1 MTALSRGRFAGRPG
15 RVGHLGPLGR
25 FAAALAL
32 AGLVVVP
39 VVAATVP
46 PSGSSPAAMAVAPGA
61 SAASSTR
68 STPSAAP
75 PATPPPPSPAPSLVP
90 GSTNPPRGAPLGPT
104 DDATDRGVVARARPG
119 LVPGSINATS
129 MKLTAEYDVKLSLN
143 FGSRAFKTATT
154 IQVRNDSGV
163 PIDRLELNTIAARLG
178 SMKLGAVTS
187 AGKPV
192 AATVHDQTIHVP
204 LGGILPPGQSVEVS
218 VAYSATL
225 RSSLTGSNWLFT
237 RTNGI
242 VDAHRWIPWV
252 SRDVPFD
259 RPNHGDPFVTGVSP
273 RVRVAITS
281 DRALG
286 YASTG
291 EPIAKSG
298 LTTTIEATNV
308 RDFAFTAAPDYTS
321 VSTKVGDVTVRVY
334 YRSGFPASSVLAA
347 AKHAIS
353 SFEPLVGQYPYPVYD
368 LAQTAGGYGMESP
381 GLTWIPTGVASS
393 NLSYLVHH
401 ETGHQWFYGIV
412 GSDQA
417 YEPFTDEAMTD
428 FLARYVLGQRRGSRC
443 SMARLDLSIYR
454 YSTSCYYEIVYIQGG
469 NLIDDVRKTM
479 GSTAFWNGIRDYVA
493 ANRFGITS
501 NKTLLDTLDNHTSKN
516 LAPKFA
522 PRFPRLY

>member
-1 MTALSRGRFAGRPG
+1 
-15 RVGHLGPLGR
+15 VGHLGPLGR
-25 FAAALAL
+25 LAAALAL
-32 AGLVVVP
+32 IGLFVVP
-39 VVAATVP
+39 VAAATIP
-46 PSGSSPAAMAVAPGA
+46 PSGSPGA
-61 SAASSTR
+61 ALPVAAATTGASSTP
-68 STPSAAP
+68 PS
-75 PATPPPPSPAPSLVP
+75 ATPPASVAPSLVP
-90 GSTNPPRGAPLGPT
+90 GSTNAPRGAPLGPS
-104 DDATDRGVVARARPG
+104 DDAADRGVVVRVHPG
-119 LVPGSINATS
+119 LVPGSIDATS

-143 FGSRAFKTATT
+143 FGSRSFRTATT

-192 AATVHDQTIHVP
+192 PATVHDQTIHVP
-204 LGGILPPGQSVEVS
+204 LGGILLPGQSVQVT
-218 VAYSATL
+218 VAYAATL

-252 SRDVPFD
+252 SIDVPFD

-281 DRALG
+281 ERPLG

-291 EPIAKSG
+291 EPIARSG

-308 RDFAFTAAPDYTS
+308 RDFAFTAAPDYKST
-321 VSTKVGDVTVRVY
+321 STKVGDVTVRVY
-334 YRSGFPASSVLAA
+334 FRAGFPASSVLAA

-368 LAQTAGGYGMESP
+368 LAQTAGGYGMEAP
-381 GLTWIPTGVASS
+381 GLTWIPTGVASA

-401 ETGHQWFYGIV
+401 ETGHQWFYGVV

-443 SMARLDLSIYR
+443 STARLDLSIYK

-469 NLIDDVRKTM
+469 NFIDDLRKTM
-479 GSTAFWNGIRDYVA
+479 GSTAFWGAVRDYVA
-493 ANRFGITS
+493 ANRFEITS

-516 LAPKFA
+516 LAPKYA